1 MDFLSLAKKRYSVR
15 AFQNKNVESQKIDAL
30 IEAAH
35 IAPTAA
41 NLQPQKLMI
50 LDTPEQLSKIAPYAN
65 FYNAPV
71 VIVVLADTACS
82 WQRHYDK
89 KYFAEIDCAI
99 VTDHMML
106 EATSIG
112 LGSVWIG
119 NFSPEDIKKEF
130 SIPQS
135 LDVVSILAI
144 GYAEENTALSP
155 ERHSQT
161 RKPISEL
168 IYNTEDFL

>member
-1 MDFLSLAKKRYSVR
+1 MDFLELAKKRYSTR
-15 AFQNKNVESQKIDAL
+15 QFQHKKVEKQKLEAI
-30 IEAAH
+30 INAAH
-35 IAPTAA
+35 VAPTAA
-41 NLQPQKLMI
+41 NLQPQKLLI
-50 LDTPEQLSKIAPYAN
+50 LDCPEQLSKLAPYVN

-82 WQRHYDK
+82 WKRHYDK

-99 VTDHMML
+99 ATDHMML
-106 EATSIG
+106 EATSLD

-130 SIPQS
+130 LIPQD

-144 GYAEENTALSP
+144 GYAEQNTTLSP

-161 RKPISEL
+161 RKSISEL